1 MCWLATSSSCW
12 NGTATSFSPIPRK
25 PPTPTTTTVT
35 WPLRSTMMSFTSP
48 IDSLL
53 GPTTV
58 VPMTFDAIIW
68 FGWICVR
75 KWPCMLP
82 ALEADVCGIDVPAPE
97 AVPTLDGVDPTAP
110 VPALGCIADEPVFV
124 DPEPVAVGRSV
135 AADGGGAWAKA
146 GAAARAVA
154 TRQAAMCVFSMSF
167 LLKDAFSNR
176 KSPRGAHDDNVR
188 LTPSFRPSLTDPR
201 HALRSGLRR
210 HAKAKTPLALGRFL
224 CPGRP
229 SGWLVSGARCL
240 RRLTR
245 PSQPGETQA
254 GNAACVRPRES
265 AYGSLAAHRLPSPRL
280 NGWRIAAFLLG
291 LRLLLHDR
299 NCRRS
304 LLLPEGDDREID
316 VLRDRR
322 GICKGIGAVEN
333 LAVSVLEHHRR
344 LAEPDD
350 FDRRNRRGSDA
361 ARR

>member
-25 PPTPTTTTVT
+25 PPTPTTTAVT

-82 ALEADVCGIDVPAPE
+82 AFEADVCGIDVPAPE

-201 HALRSGLRR
+201 HALRSGLRPTR
-210 HAKAKTPLALGRFL
+210 EGKDSPRFRSFL
-224 CPGRP
+224 MSWSPVGMARFGRP
-229 SGWLVSGARCL
+229 LL
-240 RRLTR
+240 
-245 PSQPGETQA
+245 TQA
-254 GNAACVRPRES
+254 YEAEPARRDTGRERGLRPTSRERLRKPRS
-265 AYGSLAAHRLPSPRL
+265 PPASLAAAERLADRRLPAWAP
-280 NGWRIAAFLLG
+280 AA
-291 LRLLLHDR
+291 
-299 NCRRS
+299 
-304 LLLPEGDDREID
+304 
-316 VLRDRR
+316 
-322 GICKGIGAVEN
+322 
-333 LAVSVLEHHRR
+333 
-344 LAEPDD
+344 
-350 FDRRNRRGSDA
+350 A
-361 ARR
+361 ARPELPAQSAPP